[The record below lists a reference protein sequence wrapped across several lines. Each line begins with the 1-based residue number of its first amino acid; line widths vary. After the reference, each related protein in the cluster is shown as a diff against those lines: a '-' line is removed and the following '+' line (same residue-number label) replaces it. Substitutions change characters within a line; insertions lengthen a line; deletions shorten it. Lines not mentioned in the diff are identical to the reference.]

1 MKKNP
6 IIFIAMLIALA
17 FTSCQMNT
25 DDSDNI
31 PDSSYAVAIADNLK
45 DGSAN
50 GKIATDKESA
60 KAGETVTLTITPN
73 SGYVLDSLSVKMLN
87 AEITATISDDKTSAT
102 FTMPEKDVAI
112 NVTFKAATVTPTDDN
127 GGEEVEDPVDDTP
140 APTPTTPTEATSYK
154 VVYNDQELK
163 AGLTL
168 EQVNAY
174 ITQIS
179 LVETTDYSIN
189 KVKGE
194 VILTDSGYNKLNNYF
209 ATNGEPT
216 TTEPTD
222 TTDDG
227 VVYAACRIFLPTVVE
242 HGTIKITNKG
252 KDGNV
257 VKKVYKDNTGVYPG
271 ADEGDTIELTLHP
284 DSDWEPYG
292 YFKYEN
298 ELTVENA
305 FGEKLILTRGR
316 NIYYWT
322 FTMPKTYVKVELPY
336 GFEKPYSLTLDK
348 PTNKTAKIF
357 DPIGATVGKR
367 KPGDV
372 VYVMVVG
379 NEVPRIEGLK
389 RNGAYKYD
397 DITFKNITEEVSS
410 FVENNCT
417 YVKVDVNDYPV
428 ANGSWDLAGAHFY
441 SFIMPRDSITIK
453 LTDN

>member
-1 MKKNP
+1 MKKSP

-25 DDSDNI
+25 DDTGANPVVPTTPTDETE
-31 PDSSYAVAIADNLK
+31 YAITIVASHGTVEL
-45 DGSAN
+45 
-50 GKIATDKESA
+50 DKTKA
-60 KAGETVTLTITPN
+60 KAGETVRLTITPD
-73 SGYVLDSLSVKMLN
+73 SGYVLDSLSVKTSDTK
-87 AEITATISDDKTSAT
+87 ITPTIADDKTSAT
-102 FTMPEKDVAI
+102 FTMPKG
-112 NVTFKAATVTPTDDN
+112 NVSVEASFKTATA
-127 GGEEVEDPVDDTP
+127 TP
-140 APTPTTPTEATSYK
+140 APTTPTEATSYA
-154 VVYNDQELK
+154 VVYNDETLK
-163 AGLTL
+163 SGLTL
-168 EQVNAY
+168 AQAEAY
-174 ITQIS
+174 IAQIQ
-179 LVETTDYSIN
+179 LIETTDYSIN
-189 KVKGE
+189 KTTG
-194 VILTDSGYNKLNNYF
+194 IITLTASGYEKVEPYIDNGKL
-209 ATNGEPT
+209 PT
-216 TTEPTD
+216 TPTTD
-222 TTDDG
+222 GDDDG
-227 VVYAACRIFLPTVVE
+227 VVYAACRIFLPTVME

-252 KDGNV
+252 KDGNSV
-257 VKKVYKDNTGVYPG
+257 VEKAYKDNTGVYPG

-453 LTDN
+453 LTGN